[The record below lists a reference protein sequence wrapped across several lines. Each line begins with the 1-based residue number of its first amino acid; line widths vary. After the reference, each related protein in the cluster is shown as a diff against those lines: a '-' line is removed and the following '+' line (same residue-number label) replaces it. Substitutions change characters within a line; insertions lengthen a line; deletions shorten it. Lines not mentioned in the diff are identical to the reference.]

1 MAINL
6 DISYFYNYI
15 INKKTKGFYPYS
27 SIKQMYSNDMIQ
39 VVYGVSVDRKHIIIA
54 KYIFGTVIVEEL

>member
-39 VVYGVSVDRKHIIIA
+39 VVYGVSVDRKNIIIA
-54 KYIFGTVIVEEL
+54 KYIFGNVIVEEL

>member
-27 SIKQMYSNDMIQ
+27 SIKQIYSNDMIQ
-39 VVYGVSVDRKHIIIA
+39 VVYGVSLDRRNIIIA
-54 KYIFGTVIVEEL
+54 KYFQGKIYIEEL

>member
-6 DISYFYNYI
+6 DISYFYNHI

-27 SIKQMYSNDMIQ
+27 SVKQLYSNDMIQ
-39 VVYGVSVDRKHIIIA
+39 VVYGVSVDRKNIIIA
-54 KYIFGTVIVEEL
+54 KYIFGNVIVEEL